1 MRIKCRVTGVI
12 GEENVPDEPVLFIG
26 NHRRYFDILLTYSR
40 YRRLTG
46 YVAKKEM
53 NNFLYVRRWMRN
65 IQCLFLD
72 RENMKEGLKTILK
85 GIDNIKNGI
94 SVFIFPEGTRN
105 KADGIQEFHAG
116 SFKFAEKTNCKI
128 IPVVQNNT
136 DAVFERQLPRIRKAH
151 TVIEFGKPIDI
162 TQFSKEDRRQIHE
175 YTRNVMLEMYEKN
188 KALV

>member
-1 MRIKCRVTGVI
+1 MKR
-12 GEENVPDEPVLFIG
+12 P
-26 NHRRYFDILLTYSR
+26 
-40 YRRLTG
+40 TG

-105 KADGIQEFHAG
+105 KDDGIQEFHAG

-162 TQFSKEDRRQIHE
+162 TQFSKKTAVRFTNIQEMLCLKCTKKIKHLYNFTFQSF
-175 YTRNVMLEMYEKN
+175 YTML
-188 KALV
+188 

>member
-1 MRIKCRVTGVI
+1 MYDAGCAIY
-12 GEENVPDEPVLFIG
+12 NVF
-26 NHRRYFDILLTYSR
+26 S
-40 YRRLTG
+40 LTG
-46 YVAKKEM
+46 
-53 NNFLYVRRWMRN
+53 R
-65 IQCLFLD
+65 
-72 RENMKEGLKTILK
+72 
-85 GIDNIKNGI
+85 IDNIKNGI

-105 KADGIQEFHAG
+105 KDDGIQEFHAG